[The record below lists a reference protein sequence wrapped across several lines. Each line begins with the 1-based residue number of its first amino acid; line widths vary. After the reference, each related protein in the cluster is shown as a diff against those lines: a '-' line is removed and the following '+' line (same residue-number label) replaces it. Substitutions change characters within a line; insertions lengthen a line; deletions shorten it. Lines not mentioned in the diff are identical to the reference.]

1 MNQLNT
7 KKFKMETPTTIIQL
21 TRPNVCMAKL
31 DIRMLTTASQLTCEY
46 KSRLFK
52 FMVLPNGKFTKLS
65 KPPMSLLSTCSK
77 LFS

>member
-31 DIRMLTTASQLTCEY
+31 DIKMLTTASQLTHHI
-46 KSRLFK
+46 KSFRNVNINLD
-52 FMVLPNGKFTKLS
+52 
-65 KPPMSLLSTCSK
+65 LLNLWSFQMENSQNYQSHPCHY
-77 LFS
+77 